1 MKYHINYKGELKPC
15 YAKIKCRYNNVF
27 TNKNEALI
35 YQTKLKMEI
44 EKYNDIIKNEPII
57 TKIITDTAN
66 KNNIKLSG
74 LENKLKTLKS
84 TLDKIFTRKELKTVS
99 DAYDIIRYTMVINK
113 NEYYKKK
120 NIILEQLQIQEIE
133 IVEEKDYW
141 NNIEVDYKGINEKL
155 LLKIKNQKFELQ
167 FHTPE
172 SLLAKNKSHKVYE
185 ILRSPNIP
193 FIQKDRIK
201 QRIKQIY
208 NKYININNTPK
219 K

>member
-27 TNKNEALI
+27 TDKNEALI
-35 YQTKLKMEI
+35 YQIKLKMEI

-57 TKIITDTAN
+57 TEIITTIAN
-66 KNNIKLSG
+66 INNVKLSG
-74 LENKLKTLKS
+74 LENKLKTLES
-84 TLDKIFTRKELKTVS
+84 TLYKIFTRGELKTVTE
-99 DAYDIIRYTMVINK
+99 AYDIIRYTMIINK

-120 NIILEQLQIQEIE
+120 NIILRQLQKQEIE

-141 NNIEVDYKGINEKL
+141 NNNEYKGINEKL

-172 SLLAKNKSHKVYE
+172 SLLAKNKSHKYYE
-185 ILRSPNIP
+185 IKRNPMSSP
-193 FIQKDRIK
+193 
-201 QRIKQIY
+201 KQI
-208 NKYININNTPK
+208 NQAFK
-219 K
+219 KIIEIYKNVKI

>member
-27 TNKNEALI
+27 TDKNEALI

-57 TKIITDTAN
+57 TEIITTIAN
-66 KNNIKLSG
+66 INNVKLSG
-74 LENKLKTLKS
+74 LENKLKTLES
-84 TLDKIFTRKELKTVS
+84 TLYKIFTRGELKTVTE
-99 DAYDIIRYTMVINK
+99 AYDIIRYTMIINK

-120 NIILEQLQIQEIE
+120 NIILRQLQKQEIE
-133 IVEEKDYW
+133 IVEKKDYW
-141 NNIEVDYKGINEKL
+141 NNNEYKGINEKL

-172 SLLAKNKSHKVYE
+172 SLLAKNKSHKYYE
-185 ILRSPNIP
+185 IKRNPMSSP
-193 FIQKDRIK
+193 
-201 QRIKQIY
+201 KQI
-208 NKYININNTPK
+208 NQAFK
-219 K
+219 KIIEIYKNVKI

>member
-27 TNKNEALI
+27 TDKNEALI

-57 TKIITDTAN
+57 TEIITTIAN
-66 KNNIKLSG
+66 INNVKLSG
-74 LENKLKTLKS
+74 LENKLKTLES
-84 TLDKIFTRKELKTVS
+84 TLYKIFTRGELKTVTE
-99 DAYDIIRYTMVINK
+99 AYDIIRYTMIINK

-120 NIILEQLQIQEIE
+120 NIILRQLQKQEIE

-141 NNIEVDYKGINEKL
+141 NNNEYKGINEKL

-172 SLLAKNKSHKVYE
+172 SLLAKNKSHKYYE
-185 ILRSPNIP
+185 IKRNPMSSP
-193 FIQKDRIK
+193 
-201 QRIKQIY
+201 KQI
-208 NKYININNTPK
+208 NQAFK
-219 K
+219 KIIEIYKNVKI